1 MRSVVLSVVVAFLAA
16 CGTGPEETTAQAL
29 DVQRSAVNI
38 TVEDQIVTRLPS
50 ASGATLGYSEYLPP
64 GYLTSTQSYPVI
76 IHLNGMGELGRATT
90 EAELYAITTRHGALA
105 NIRASATW
113 KTYFGNKQVMV
124 FTPQSLDNY
133 SPTELRPFVQF
144 IVANYRVDPTRVYLT
159 GLSMGG
165 WGTWRY
171 ANLYG
176 AELAAI
182 APFATNI
189 GAPGNTLTTL
199 KDVPI
204 WASSSYNEIAAQQ
217 AWLVS
222 YTKNYDVSQ
231 VVNIS
236 NTSQKLTYLFDKTT
250 KQWTSQAGAVSTGTA
265 IARFIVIPGSDHTGW
280 SESYGTQAFWDWMLA
295 QQRGTTPPP
304 PTQYTL
310 TVNSG
315 AGDGQYVSG
324 TQVTLTAD
332 APAPGYVFDQWT
344 GATVAS
350 TTSAT
355 TTLTMP
361 AAATT
366 VTATYRVS
374 SPTQYT
380 LTVNSGSGDGQYTS
394 GTQVTLTADAPAS
407 GYVFDQWTGATV
419 ANLTSATTTLTMPA
433 AATTVTAT
441 YRVSSSGLP
450 ITTEDQ
456 LVGRLTSATG
466 APYAY
471 AEYLPPGYLTS
482 PTTTYPLVLQL
493 HDSGEMGTTSTE
505 AQLVEMV
512 SRYGP
517 LKLIRDNATWKTYF
531 GTKQAMVFAPR
542 ASANWDATQLNAL
555 VDFLIANYRVDPSRI
570 YVTGRVLGGSGAWNY
585 GHSHG
590 NRIAALAP
598 VGANLGGPGPALT
611 QLVNVPVWMV
621 DAWQTADAWTAQ
633 HSWLRGLTKAY
644 GWDQYLTFAAP
655 AATLTYVFNATN
667 DTWSTQTG
675 AHGAGTSP
683 LRFTVHPQGTDFGTP
698 TYENLAFWDWMFAQQ
713 RQAGFFHPRL
723 N

>member
-1 MRSVVLSVVVAFLAA
+1 MRSVVLSVAVAVLAA
-16 CGTGPEETTAQAL
+16 CGPAPEETSSQEFDA
-29 DVQRSAVNI
+29 QRSAVSF
-38 TVEDQIVTRLPS
+38 TVENQIVTRLPS

-64 GYLTSTQSYPVI
+64 GYLTSTQTYPAI
-76 IHLNGMGELGRATT
+76 IHLNGMGELGQATT
-90 EAELYAITTRHGALA
+90 EAQLYDITTRHGALA
-105 NIRASATW
+105 NIRTSATW
-113 KTYFGNKQVMV
+113 KTYFGTKQVMV

-176 AELAAI
+176 TELAAI

-189 GAPGNTLTTL
+189 GAPGPTITALN
-199 KDVPI
+199 DVPV
-204 WASSSYNEIAAQQ
+204 WASSSYGEVAAQQ
-217 AWLVS
+217 SWLIG
-222 YTKNYDVSQ
+222 YTKNYNVTQMVSVTNSTQ
-231 VVNIS
+231 
-236 NTSQKLTYLFDKTT
+236 TLTYLFDKTT
-250 KQWTSQAGAVSTGTA
+250 KLWTSQAGAVSTGSA
-265 IARFIVIPGSDHTGW
+265 AARLIVIPGSAHTGW
-280 SESYGTQAFWDWMLA
+280 SESYSTQSFWDWMLA
-295 QQRGTTPPP
+295 QQRGGTP

-315 AGDGQYVSG
+315 SGDGQYTSG
-324 TQVTLTAD
+324 TQVTITAD
-332 APAPGYVFDQWT
+332 APASGYVFDQWT

-380 LTVNSGSGDGQYTS
+380 LTVNSGSGDGQYAS
-394 GTQVTLTADAPAS
+394 GTQVTITADAPAS

-419 ANLTSATTTLTMPA
+419 ASTTSATTTLTMPA

-441 YRVSSSGLP
+441 YRVSTPGLP
-450 ITTEDQ
+450 ITTENQ
-456 LVGRLTSATG
+456 VIGRLTSATG
-466 APYAY
+466 TSYAY

-493 HDSGEMGTTSTE
+493 HDSGEAGTTSTE
-505 AQLVEMV
+505 AQLVEVV

-517 LKLIRDNATWKTYF
+517 LKLIRDNPTWKTYF
-531 GTKQAMVFAPR
+531 GTQQAMVFAPR
-542 ASANWDATQLNAL
+542 TSSNWNVTQLNAL
-555 VDFLIANYRVDPSRI
+555 VDFIVANYRVDPSRI

-585 GHSHG
+585 GNSHG

-598 VGANLGGPGPALT
+598 VGANLGAPGPAIT
-611 QLVNVPVWMV
+611 QLLNVPVWMV
-621 DAWQTADAWTAQ
+621 DSWQTADAWTAQ

-667 DTWSTQTG
+667 DTWSTQAG
-675 AHGAGTSP
+675 AYAAGTSP
-683 LRFTVHPQGTDFGTP
+683 LRFTVHPQGTDFSTP
-698 TYENLAFWDWMFAQQ
+698 TYENVAFWDWMFAQQ
-713 RQAGFFHPRL
+713 RP
-723 N
+723 

>member
-1 MRSVVLSVVVAFLAA
+1 MRSVVLSVAVAVLVA
-16 CGTGPEETTAQAL
+16 CGPAPEETSFQEFDA
-29 DVQRSAVNI
+29 QRSAVSI
-38 TVEDQIVTRLPS
+38 TVENQVVTRLPS

-64 GYLTSTQSYPVI
+64 GYLTSPTRRYPVI

-90 EAELYAITTRHGALA
+90 ESELYTVTTRHGALA
-105 NIRASATW
+105 NIRTSATW
-113 KTYFGNKQVMV
+113 KTYFGDKQVMV
-124 FTPQSLDNY
+124 FAPQSLDNY
-133 SPTELRPFVQF
+133 SPEELRPFVQF

-204 WASSSYNEIAAQQ
+204 WASSSYGEVSAQQ
-217 AWLVS
+217 SWLVG
-222 YTKNYDVSQ
+222 YTKNYNVAQ
-231 VVNIS
+231 VVNVNS
-236 NTSQKLTYLFDKTT
+236 SAQKLTYLFDKTT
-250 KQWTSQAGAVSTGTA
+250 KQWTSQTGAVSTGTA
-265 IARFIVIPGSDHTGW
+265 VARLIVIPGSAHTGW
-280 SESYGTQAFWDWMLA
+280 SESYSTQAFWDWMLA
-295 QQRGTTPPP
+295 QQRGATP

-315 AGDGQYVSG
+315 SGDGQYTSG
-324 TQVTLTAD
+324 TQVTITAD
-332 APAPGYVFDQWT
+332 APASGYVFDQWT

-374 SPTQYT
+374 SPG
-380 LTVNSGSGDGQYTS
+380 L
-394 GTQVTLTADAPAS
+394 P
-407 GYVFDQWTGATV
+407 
-419 ANLTSATTTLTMPA
+419 TTTENQ
-433 AATTVTAT
+433 V
-441 YRVSSSGLP
+441 
-450 ITTEDQ
+450 I
-456 LVGRLTSATG
+456 GRLTSATG

-493 HDSGEMGTTSTE
+493 HDSGETGATSTE
-505 AQLVEMV
+505 AQLVEAV

-531 GTKQAMVFAPR
+531 GTQQAMVFAPR
-542 ASANWDATQLNAL
+542 ASSNWDVTQLNTL
-555 VDFLIANYRVDPSRI
+555 VDFIIAHYRVDPSRI

-585 GHSHG
+585 GSSHG
-590 NRIAALAP
+590 QRIAALAP
-598 VGANLGGPGPALT
+598 IGANLGAPGPALN
-611 QLVNVPVWMV
+611 QLLNVPVWMV
-621 DAWQTADAWTAQ
+621 DSWQTADAWTAQ

-655 AATLTYVFNATN
+655 AATLTYVFNPTN
-667 DTWSTQTG
+667 DTWSTQAG
-675 AHGAGTSP
+675 AHSTGTSP

-698 TYENLAFWDWMFAQQ
+698 TYENVAFWDWMFAQQ
-713 RQAGFFHPRL
+713 RP
-723 N
+723 

>member
-1 MRSVVLSVVVAFLAA
+1 MRSVVLSVAVAVLAA
-16 CGTGPEETTAQAL
+16 CGPAPEETSSQELGA
-29 DVQRSAVNI
+29 QRSAVSI
-38 TVEDQIVTRLPS
+38 TVENQIVTRLPS

-64 GYLTSTQSYPVI
+64 GYLTSPTQRYPTI
-76 IHLNGMGELGRATT
+76 IHLNGMGELGQATT
-90 EAELYAITTRHGALA
+90 EAQLYDITTRHGALA

-113 KTYFGNKQVMV
+113 KTYFGTKQVMV

-189 GAPGNTLTTL
+189 GAPGPTITAL

-204 WASSSYNEIAAQQ
+204 WASSSYGEVLAQQ
-217 AWLVS
+217 SWLTG

-231 VVNIS
+231 MVSV
-236 NTSQKLTYLFDKTT
+236 TSSTQKLTYLFDKTT
-250 KQWTSQAGAVSTGTA
+250 KQWTSQTGAVSTGSA
-265 IARFIVIPGSDHTGW
+265 VARLIVIPGSAHTGW
-280 SESYGTQAFWDWMLA
+280 SESYSTQAFWDWMLA
-295 QQRGTTPPP
+295 QQRGGTP
-304 PTQYTL
+304 
-310 TVNSG
+310 
-315 AGDGQYVSG
+315 
-324 TQVTLTAD
+324 
-332 APAPGYVFDQWT
+332 
-344 GATVAS
+344 
-350 TTSAT
+350 
-355 TTLTMP
+355 
-361 AAATT
+361 
-366 VTATYRVS
+366 
-374 SPTQYT
+374 PTQYT

-394 GTQVTLTADAPAS
+394 GTQVTITADAPAS

-419 ANLTSATTTLTMPA
+419 ASSTSATTTLTMPA

-441 YRVSSSGLP
+441 YRVSTPGLP
-450 ITTEDQ
+450 ITTENQ

-482 PTTTYPLVLQL
+482 PTTTYPVVLQL
-493 HDSGEMGTTSTE
+493 HDSGEAGTTSTE
-505 AQLVEMV
+505 AQLVEVV

-517 LKLIRDNATWKTYF
+517 LKLIRDNPTWKTYF
-531 GTKQAMVFAPR
+531 GTQQAMVFAPR
-542 ASANWDATQLNAL
+542 ASSNWNVTQLDAL
-555 VDFLIANYRVDPSRI
+555 VDFIIANYRVDPSRI

-585 GHSHG
+585 GYSHG

-598 VGANLGGPGPALT
+598 VGANLGAPGPGLT

-621 DAWQTADAWTAQ
+621 DSWQTADAWTAQ

-655 AATLTYVFNATN
+655 AATLTYVFTSTN
-667 DTWSTQTG
+667 DTWSTQSG
-675 AHGAGTSP
+675 AYAAGTSP

-698 TYENLAFWDWMFAQQ
+698 TYENVAFWDWMFAQQ
-713 RQAGFFHPRL
+713 RP
-723 N
+723 